1 MSINAMV
8 IVFNTTRDEKI
19 MTDEE
24 FTEERRKWQFWA
36 FLELFQIS
44 AIIISALLY
53 NLIRFLTPTKIYPYY
68 LAIAFQNKI
77 TVDQISTL
85 WDRKKIA
92 FPQDLVDDN
101 MACEKKRQS
110 ENVDF
115 MFSQR

>member
-1 MSINAMV
+1 MV

-19 MTDEE
+19 LTDEE

-44 AIIISALLY
+44 AIILSALLY

-77 TVDQISTL
+77 TVD
-85 WDRKKIA
+85 
-92 FPQDLVDDN
+92 
-101 MACEKKRQS
+101 
-110 ENVDF
+110 
-115 MFSQR
+115 